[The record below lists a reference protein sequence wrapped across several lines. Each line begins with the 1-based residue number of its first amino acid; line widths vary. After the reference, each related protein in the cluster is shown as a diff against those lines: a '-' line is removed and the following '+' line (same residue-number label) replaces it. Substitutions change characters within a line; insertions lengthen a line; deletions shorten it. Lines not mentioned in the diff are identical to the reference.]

1 VPGRRIAILGADG
14 AELPAGTSGEIALA
28 ADDPIVML
36 GYFGRPDLT
45 ARKIVDGWVR
55 LGDRGSIDAD
65 GFLRFE
71 GRLDDLIKVSGIQ
84 VGAEEVEGVLLEHP
98 AVAEAGVCG
107 VPRADGNGDTVAAF
121 VRLRAGATV
130 DPAELQELVR
140 GRIGRHATPWVVE
153 VVDGFPMTS
162 SGKIQRRELR
172 RAYEARGAVG

>member
-1 VPGRRIAILGADG
+1 
-14 AELPAGTSGEIALA
+14 
-28 ADDPIVML
+28 M
-36 GYFGRPDLT
+36 
-45 ARKIVDGWVR
+45 R

-130 DPAELQELVR
+130 DPAELQALVR
-140 GRIGRHATPWVVE
+140 ERIGRHATPWVVE

-172 RAYEARGAVG
+172 RAYEARGAVR